1 MSVDADPFDGGKI
14 PTVFSDAK
22 TLSREII
29 TVFCYGNKFKNQ
41 AVYCRM
47 PPATAWQSTSKQS
60 HRAYY
65 HSKQEFPFTNAEVLC

>member
-1 MSVDADPFDGGKI
+1 MSADPDPFDGGKI

-29 TVFCYGNKFKNQ
+29 TAFCYGNQLKNQ

-65 HSKQEFPFTNAEVLC
+65 HNKWEFSSTNPEDLC